1 MDVPVDATR
10 EEVMAAYRKACVRID
25 DATDL

>member
-10 EEVMAAYRKACVRID
+10 EEVVATYRRACVRID